1 MARREALLSGGSDN
15 NKNLNIRRIVIVCAY
30 CMLITSVYNST
41 LAIISIEER
50 RKLKLS
56 KVVT

>member
-1 MARREALLSGGSDN
+1 
-15 NKNLNIRRIVIVCAY
+15 
-30 CMLITSVYNST
+30 MLITSVYNSP
-41 LAIISIEER
+41 LAIISVEVR

>member
-1 MARREALLSGGSDN
+1 
-15 NKNLNIRRIVIVCAY
+15 
-30 CMLITSVYNST
+30 MLITSVYNST